1 MDHQSGSPLCVKK
14 KQRDRLIRLCDNHA
28 DWVLGFMDEVWW
40 SRLAQPQLKSWTED
54 KPLRRLAKEKRKT
67 DTDPKALCCY
77 GLLRADL
84 EQILLRFVDGR
95 PVSHVT
101 IAFLAGVCGRLMQ
114 QGKKVLVL
122 VLDNASWHISQ
133 EVRQWIRSHNARVKR
148 DRGVR
153 ILKCFLPVKSPW
165 LNPIEPHWV
174 HGKRA
179 IVEPARTLSAEELI
193 HRVCT
198 YFACDY
204 VEHLKQ
210 KVS

>member
-1 MDHQSGSPLCVKK
+1 M
-14 KQRDRLIRLCDNHA
+14 IRLCDNHT
-28 DWVLGFMDEVWW
+28 DWVLGFLDEVWW
-40 SRLAQPQLKSWTED
+40 SRLAQPQLKSWTQD
-54 KPLRRLAKEKRKT
+54 NPLRLLAKEKRKT

-84 EQILLRFVDGR
+84 QQVWLRFVDGR

-101 IAFLAGVCGRLMQ
+101 IVFLKWVCGRLMQ

-122 VLDNASWHISQ
+122 VLDNASWHSSQ
-133 EVRQWIRSHNARVKR
+133 EVRQWIRSPKARVKR

-153 ILKCFLPVKSPW
+153 ILRCFLPVKSPW

-198 YFACDY
+198 YFECDY

>member
-1 MDHQSGSPLCVKK
+1 
-14 KQRDRLIRLCDNHA
+14 
-28 DWVLGFMDEVWW
+28 MDEVWW
-40 SRLAQPQLKSWTED
+40 SRLAHPELKSWTEG
-54 KPLRRLAKEKRKT
+54 KPLHLVEKNRSKT
-67 DTDPKALCCY
+67 DPDPKALCCY

-84 EQILLRFVDGR
+84 EQVLLRFVDGR

-101 IAFLAGVCGRLMQ
+101 IDFLKWVCERLARA
-114 QGKKVLVL
+114 GKKVLVL

-133 EVRQWIRSHNARVKR
+133 MVRQWIRSHNAQVKR
-148 DRGVR
+148 DGGIR
-153 ILKCFLPVKSPW
+153 ILKCLLPIKSPW

-179 IVEPARTLSAEELI
+179 IVEPARTLTAEELI

-198 YFACDY
+198 YFECDH
-204 VEHLKQ
+204 VEPLKQ

>member
-1 MDHQSGSPLCVKK
+1 LIKLCE
-14 KQRDRLIRLCDNHA
+14 HHE

-40 SRLAQPQLKSWTED
+40 SRLAQPQLKSWAES
-54 KPLRRLAKEKRKT
+54 KALRLLEKERDKT
-67 DTDPKALCCY
+67 DTAPKALCCY
-77 GLLRADL
+77 GLLRADID
-84 EQILLRFVDGR
+84 QVLLRFVDGR
-95 PVSHVT
+95 PVSQFT
-101 IAFLAGVCGRLMQ
+101 IDFLEWVCGRLAQ
-114 QGKKVLVL
+114 TGKKVLVL

-133 EVRQWIRSHNARVKR
+133 MVRQWIRAHNARVKR
-148 DRGVR
+148 NGGVR
-153 ILKCFLPVKSPW
+153 ILKCFLPIKSPW

-179 IVEPARTLSAEELI
+179 IVEPVCTLRARELI

-198 YFACDY
+198 YFECDH

>member
-1 MDHQSGSPLCVKK
+1 M
-14 KQRDRLIRLCDNHA
+14 LCDNHE

-40 SRLAQPQLKSWTED
+40 SRLAQPHLKSWTEGQ
-54 KPLRRLAKEKRKT
+54 PLRLVEKEWNKT
-67 DTDPKALCCY
+67 DTGPKALCCY
-77 GLLRADL
+77 GLLRADV
-84 EQILLRFVDGR
+84 EQVLLRFVDGR
-95 PVSHVT
+95 PVSQVT
-101 IAFLAGVCGRLMQ
+101 IDFLEWVCRRLAQ
-114 QGKKVLVL
+114 RGKKVLVL

-133 EVRQWIRSHNARVKR
+133 LVRQWLRSHNAMVKR
-148 DRGVR
+148 EGGVR

-179 IVEPARTLSAEELI
+179 IVEPVRTLTTEEVI
-193 HRVCT
+193 HRVCN
-198 YFACDY
+198 YFGCEQ